1 MKLEIK
7 TKESDQFPTDAFLMN
22 VFEDWF
28 DPCPLNSNPTINGLE
43 IEWEDKTYVNPPY
56 SSPKEWVIK
65 AIGEHKK
72 GKRIV
77 MLLKHDSSTEW
88 YRLLHEAG
96 ARFCMFNRRLQHKT
110 GKASNF
116 PSILV
121 FLTELEEKQ

>member
-1 MKLEIK
+1 MKV
-7 TKESDQFPTDAFLMN
+7 KESDQFPTDSFIMN

-28 DPCPLNSNPTINGLE
+28 DPCPLNDNPIIDGLK
-43 IEWEDKTYVNPPY
+43 IDWKDKTYVNPPY

-65 AIGEHKK
+65 AILEYKK

-96 ARFCMFNRRLQHKT
+96 ARFSMINRRLQHKT
-110 GKASNF
+110 GKCSNF
-116 PSILV
+116 PSVLV
-121 FLTELEEKQ
+121 FLTELEEK